1 MEIYITNKV
10 KIMLSRCPLIFL
22 LAHVH
27 HVFLLPIYNDEQPK
41 YAQSFNIL
49 HAPPFC
55 IHVNQATP
63 HKDILIPPIFNDMLT
78 NMFEC
83 FLVH

>member
-1 MEIYITNKV
+1 M
-10 KIMLSRCPLIFL
+10 MLSRCSPTFL
-22 LAHVH
+22 LTHVH
-27 HVFLLPIYNDEQPK
+27 LVFLLPLYDDEQPK

-55 IHVNQATP
+55 IHVSQATP
-63 HKDILIPPIFNDMLT
+63 HKDILIPPTLNDMLMNT
-78 NMFEC
+78 FEC